1 MAEKITPKI
10 MSAITSINGGKLVG
24 VKTSIFTIFN
34 SEKYDAKAIPAAWG
48 EFFSKAKKTELAKS
62 EFFYGASI
70 PSMSFDEPMDY
81 FAGAI
86 VPMNAEVPIGFE
98 SVDIPAG
105 NYFQV
110 IHEGPITSL
119 ADTYQRT
126 YMEALPASGVQM
138 RPAPHLE
145 IYNPTKDPMAAD
157 YEMVI
162 AVPII

>member
-1 MAEKITPKI
+1 
-10 MSAITSINGGKLVG
+10 MSTIASINGGKLAG

-48 EFFSKAKKTELAKS
+48 EFFSKARDTDLAKS

-70 PSMSFDEPMDY
+70 PSMSMDEPMDY

-86 VPMNAEVPIGFE
+86 VPINAEVPIGFE
-98 SVDIPAG
+98 SVEIPAG
-105 NYFQV
+105 KHLQV
-110 IHEGPITSL
+110 VHTGPITSL
-119 ADTYQRT
+119 AASYQRA
-126 YMEALPASGVQM
+126 YMEALPASGSQM

-145 IYNPTKDPMAAD
+145 IYNPTQNPMAAD

-162 AVPII
+162 AIPIN

>member
-1 MAEKITPKI
+1 
-10 MSAITSINGGKLVG
+10 MSAVISLDGGKLVG

-34 SEKYDAKAIPAAWG
+34 SEKHDAKAIPSAWR
-48 EFFSKAKKTELAKS
+48 EFFSKAKDTELAKS

-70 PSMSFDEPMDY
+70 PSMSMDEPMDY

-86 VPMNAEVPIGFE
+86 VSANAQVPIGFE
-98 SVDIPAG
+98 SIEIPAG
-105 NYFQV
+105 NYLEV
-110 IHEGPITSL
+110 VHTGPISNI
-119 ADTYQRT
+119 ADTYMHG
-126 YMEALPASGVQM
+126 YMEALPASGLQM

-162 AVPII
+162 AIPINN